1 MRLSKHLSVT
11 AILTALLLATAPAS
25 SQTNPTPAPAKPRRS
40 GARKPSPTAT
50 PAPAGEVRAWD
61 ITPKGPFKVG
71 DLVTVVGSGLDQV
84 SSVLIAGSFSA
95 DIVEKHPD
103 RIVIRVPPYPHGPQG
118 YHQDVSFV
126 VPGRPVVTTLLP
138 ITVLATNAPP
148 PAKQA
153 PGVGVGVEA
162 PGGPAP
168 ADEHA
173 LLNQQFTLEGGQSKK
188 FTVATGG
195 LVFLQ
200 IDVDCKGGEVE
211 VRVEP
216 FESSAPPMIRATL
229 DGSLRWPLR
238 LNLGA
243 KTEKGPAPAPK
254 SVTVSLGASA
264 NEKVTG
270 RLVVRPP
277 QLASEFGLRPVITPT
292 PAPAPKPAVKPK
304 KG

>member
-1 MRLSKHLSVT
+1 
-11 AILTALLLATAPAS
+11 A
-25 SQTNPTPAPAKPRRS
+25 
-40 GARKPSPTAT
+40 SPTAT
-50 PAPAGEVRAWD
+50 PAPAGEVKAWD
-61 ITPKGPFKVG
+61 IQPKAPYKVG

-103 RIVIRVPPYPHGPQG
+103 RIVIRVPANPHGSGG
-118 YHQDVSFV
+118 YHYDVSFV
-126 VPGRPVVTTLLP
+126 VPGRPIVTTLLP
-138 ITVLATNAPP
+138 ITVLATNAPA

-162 PGGPAP
+162 GGPAP

-173 LLNQQFTLEGGQSKK
+173 LLNQEFTLEGGQSKK

-200 IDVDCKGGEVE
+200 IDVDSKGGEVE

-216 FESSAPPMIRATL
+216 IESSAPPMIRATL

-238 LNLGA
+238 LGLGA
-243 KTEKGPAPAPK
+243 KAEKGPAPPPK
-254 SVTVSLGASA
+254 SVTISLGANA

-277 QLASEFGLRPVITPT
+277 QLASEFGLRPVKPT
-292 PAPAPKPAVKPK
+292 PAPSPKPAVKPR